1 MANITDKEKELLDQL
16 YVYAQ
21 NIREYK
27 RGNDAT
33 KDYVSISIYFSE
45 KDEKFDVINVYA
57 AELEDCYTNRIVYK
71 RDDLLKGCA
80 VYEENRYDRPV

>member
-1 MANITDKEKELLDQL
+1 MTDKEKELLDQL

-21 NIREYK
+21 NIREFK

-33 KDYVSISIYFSE
+33 KGLVSISIYFSDYSE
-45 KDEKFDVINVYA
+45 KCDVINVYA
-57 AELEDCYTNRIVYK
+57 AELEDCHTSRVVHK

-80 VYEENRYDRPV
+80 VYEEHSYDRPV